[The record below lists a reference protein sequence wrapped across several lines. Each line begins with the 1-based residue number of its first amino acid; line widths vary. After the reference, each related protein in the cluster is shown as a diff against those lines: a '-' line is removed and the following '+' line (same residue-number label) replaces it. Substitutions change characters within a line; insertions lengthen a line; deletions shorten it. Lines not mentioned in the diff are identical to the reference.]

1 MKYNLSDINTIRT
14 VLTRHGFS
22 FSKALGQNF
31 LIDPE
36 VCPEMAAQAVLSS
49 EDGVL
54 EIGPGIGVL
63 TAELCAR
70 AKKVVAVELDKR
82 LLPVLA
88 ETLADFD
95 NLEIVNGDVL
105 KLDLHALIREKFAD
119 CKHVSVCANLP
130 YYITSPV
137 IMKLLEE
144 HLPLSQIVV
153 MVQKEA
159 AERLC
164 AAVGTREAGAV
175 TVAVQYYAEADLLFS
190 VGRDSFLPA
199 PKVDSAVIRLE
210 IRPAPEFAVTDE
222 KFFFRTVKAAFAQ
235 RRKTAQNGISAG
247 LGLSKDQVASALE
260 KAELPADVRAEKIPM
275 EQLVRL
281 SNILY
286 AQTKE

>member
-210 IRPAPEFAVTDE
+210 IRSAPEFAVTDE